1 MKTSAPAALIP
12 NPTPVLFLVT
22 AIAILIWP
30 DAAGTTAVVVI
41 LGLAVPTALIWL
53 AKSPT
58 AAIAALIVASAV
70 PRVFVEIMGMKAHP
84 EHIVSGAL
92 VLVAPFLW
100 KKRERKMQWIT
111 ADYWVIAYLTLI
123 FFSSIFMS
131 IDPRQTSKWAFEQ
144 VLAILP
150 YFWLRLL
157 IVNKDR
163 FRWAFRFL
171 LVAGSVTCAYAIISF
186 YSNLLFGS
194 SFGVDLEQYG
204 NMPATYGL
212 QYEPNILGAY
222 GAALAVMMLVMYLR
236 EHHKKYLF
244 GYAFFGLA
252 SMAISLSRAAL
263 LAMAFT
269 LVLIGFFALRRG
281 WLTRRVIFS
290 VAAATVAAMIIVLPV
305 VLQHYTERFSTVDV
319 TDLSADPNTLTRA
332 VQTVSAIDEVAKHPI
347 FGGGVASFQL
357 AFDWQSVGIGWED
370 QGWIGNTELRV
381 LHDTGIIGLT
391 AFLIFLIA
399 LIQGARKLLKR
410 ELSAEVEALLLSCI
424 VYVIT
429 FQATEG
435 TLLAF
440 PWIQLGLIGCAVA
453 LSSAEEN
460 KKMRSTEIV
469 PA

>member
-12 NPTPVLFLVT
+12 NPTPALFLVT
-22 AIAILIWP
+22 ALAILIWP
-30 DAAGTTAVVVI
+30 DATGTTAVVII
-41 LGLAVPTALIWL
+41 LGLAVPTALVWF
-53 AKSPT
+53 AKSPM
-58 AAIAALIVASAV
+58 AAIAALVIASAV
-70 PRVFVEIMGMKAHP
+70 PRLFVEVMGMKAHP
-84 EHIVSGAL
+84 EHIVSGAMI
-92 VLVAPFLW
+92 LVAPFLW
-100 KKRERKMQWIT
+100 KKRERKVQWIT
-111 ADYWVIAYLTLI
+111 ADYWVIAYLVLI

-131 IDPRQTSKWAFEQ
+131 IDPGQTSKWAFEQ
-144 VLAILP
+144 MLAILF

-157 IVNKDR
+157 IVDKER

-171 LVAGSVTCAYAIISF
+171 LAAGSVACAYAIISF

-194 SFGVDLEQYG
+194 TFGVDLEQYG
-204 NMPATYGL
+204 DMPATYGL

-236 EHHKKYLF
+236 ERHKKYLI

-263 LAMAFT
+263 IATAVT
-269 LVLIGFFALRRG
+269 LVLAGFFALRRG
-281 WLTRRVIFS
+281 WLTQRVILS
-290 VAAATVAAMIIVLPV
+290 VAIATMAATIIVLPV

-319 TDLSADPNTLTRA
+319 TDFSADPNTLTRA
-332 VQTVSAIDEVAKHPI
+332 VQTVSAFDEVAKHPI

-357 AFDWQSVGIGWED
+357 AFDWQSMGIGWED

-381 LHDTGIIGLT
+381 LHDTGITGLA
-391 AFLIFLIA
+391 AFLVFLFT
-399 LIQGARKLLKR
+399 LIHAARKLLKR
-410 ELSAEVEALLLSCI
+410 ELSTEVEALLLSCF

-440 PWIQLGLIGCAVA
+440 PWIQLGLIGSAVA

-460 KKMRSTEIV
+460 KEMRPAEIV

>member
-1 MKTSAPAALIP
+1 MKTGAPAALIP

-22 AIAILIWP
+22 ALAILIWP
-30 DAAGTTAVVVI
+30 DAAGTTAVVII
-41 LGLAVPTALIWL
+41 LGLAVPTALVWF
-53 AKSPT
+53 AKSPM
-58 AAIAALIVASAV
+58 AAIAALVVASAV
-70 PRVFVEIMGMKAHP
+70 PRLFIEVMGMKAHP
-84 EHIVSGAL
+84 EHIVSGAMI
-92 VLVAPFLW
+92 LVAPFLW
-100 KKRERKMQWIT
+100 KKRERKVQWIT

-131 IDPRQTSKWAFEQ
+131 IDPGQTSKWAFEQ
-144 VLAILP
+144 MLAILC

-157 IVNKDR
+157 IVDKER

-171 LVAGSVTCAYAIISF
+171 LAAGSVACAYAIISF

-194 SFGVDLEQYG
+194 TFGVDLEQYG
-204 NMPATYGL
+204 DMPATYGL

-236 EHHKKYLF
+236 ERQKKYLI

-263 LAMAFT
+263 IATAVT
-269 LVLIGFFALRRG
+269 LVLAGFFALRRG
-281 WLTRRVIFS
+281 WLTQRVVFS
-290 VAAATVAAMIIVLPV
+290 VAIATVAATIIVLPV

-319 TDLSADPNTLTRA
+319 TDFSADPNTLTRA
-332 VQTVSAIDEVAKHPI
+332 VQTVSAFDEVAKHPI

-357 AFDWQSVGIGWED
+357 AFDWQSMGIGWED

-381 LHDTGIIGLT
+381 LHDTGIMGLT
-391 AFLIFLIA
+391 AFLVFLFT
-399 LIQGARKLLKR
+399 LIHAARKLLKR
-410 ELSAEVEALLLSCI
+410 ELSTEVEALLMSCV

-440 PWIQLGLIGCAVA
+440 PWIQLGLIGSAVA

-460 KKMRSTEIV
+460 KEMRPAEIV